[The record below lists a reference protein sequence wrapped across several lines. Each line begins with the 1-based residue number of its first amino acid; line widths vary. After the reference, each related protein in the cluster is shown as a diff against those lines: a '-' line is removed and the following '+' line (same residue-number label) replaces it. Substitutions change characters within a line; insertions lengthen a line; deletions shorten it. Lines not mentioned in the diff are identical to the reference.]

1 MSTFYHLTLWGMELR
16 LLVGRKAKE
25 MGHVLGQGQFTGRR
39 CGLATDKALESKFNW
54 RSYDLAR
61 PSPRLLPLVLPKLSL
76 SYSFSW
82 EHDRM
87 KEEGEV
93 GTYPGTHMERMAG
106 WMGIRR
112 GSQAETIPIPAYRL
126 VF

>member
-1 MSTFYHLTLWGMELR
+1 MELQ

-25 MGHVLGQGQFTGRR
+25 MGHVLGQGRFTGRR
-39 CGLATDKALESKFNW
+39 CGLARRKALEPKFNW

-61 PSPRLLPLVLPKLSL
+61 PSRLWPLVLPKLSL

-93 GTYPGTHMERMAG
+93 GIYPGTHMERMAG

-112 GSQAETIPIPAYRL
+112 GTISIPAYRL